1 VTAKPPRQPTHRFH
15 PFPRY
20 NEDKG
25 GNDADLLKLTACF
38 GERERVAEGLLVDSL
53 FDDFDRHGIHTSVL
67 LRGVEGFGLRHH
79 LRTDR
84 LLTLSEDLPVIAV
97 ALDERARIEG
107 ALEEL
112 PGRADRG
119 LVTLEPVRS
128 SLEPADGDARLTVY
142 LHRRQRA
149 AGVPAFVAACDLLR
163 RHGVAGATALLGVDG
178 TVEGARRRARFLSVN
193 ADVPMT
199 VVAVGSVESIDGALP
214 ELERLL
220 GSPLTTTEPV
230 RVCKRDGEV
239 LAHPGTGGWQRL
251 TLYSSESATVGGH
264 AVHHELIR
272 RLRQAGA
279 RGATAVRGIWGYHGD
294 HRSHGDRLLQL
305 RRRAPIVTVVV
316 DAPDRIAAWFEI
328 ADELTPERGLVTS
341 EPVAIARPQSV
352 AS

>member
-1 VTAKPPRQPTHRFH
+1 MTG
-15 PFPRY
+15 
-20 NEDKG
+20 E
-25 GNDADLLKLTACF
+25 LLKLTACF
-38 GERERVAEGLLVDSL
+38 GERERVGEGLLVDSL
-53 FDDFDRHGIHTSVL
+53 FDDFERHGVHTSVL

-84 LLTLSEDLPVIAV
+84 LLTLSEDLPVVAV

-107 ALEEL
+107 VLAEL
-112 PGRADRG
+112 PGPADRG
-119 LVTLEPVRS
+119 LVTLEPVRP
-128 SLEPADGDARLTVY
+128 SLELADGEVRLTVY

-149 AGVPAFVAACDLLR
+149 GGAPAFLAACDLLR

-178 TVEGARRRARFLSVN
+178 TAEGTRRRARFLSAN
-193 ADVPMT
+193 ADVPMM
-199 VVAVGSVESIDGALP
+199 VVAVGVAESIAGAVP
-214 ELERLL
+214 ELDRLL

-239 LAHPGTGGWQRL
+239 VAQPGADGWQRL

-294 HRSHGDRLLQL
+294 HAPHGDRLLQL
-305 RRRAPIVTVVV
+305 RRRAPIVTTVV
-316 DAPDRIAAWFEI
+316 DEADRIAAWFEI
-328 ADELTPERGLVTS
+328 AAELTPERGLITS
-341 EPVAIARPQSV
+341 EPVEVPRYAKVV
-352 AS
+352 ASGPDPERKV

>member
-1 VTAKPPRQPTHRFH
+1 MTD
-15 PFPRY
+15 
-20 NEDKG
+20 E
-25 GNDADLLKLTACF
+25 LLKLTVYS
-38 GERERVAEGLLVDSL
+38 GERERVGEGLLVDSL
-53 FDDFDRHGIHTSVL
+53 FDDFDRHGIHTSIL

-84 LLTLSEDLPVIAV
+84 LLTLSEDLPLVAV
-97 ALDERARIEG
+97 AIDERARIEG
-107 ALEEL
+107 VLEEL
-112 PGRADRG
+112 PGPADRG

-128 SLEPADGDARLTVY
+128 SLEPTDGDMRLTVC

-149 AGVPAFVAACDLLR
+149 AGAPAFLAACDLLH

-178 TVEGARRRARFLSVN
+178 TVEGTRRRARFLSAN

-199 VVAVGSVESIDGALP
+199 VVAVGGAASIAGALP
-214 ELERLL
+214 ELDHLL
-220 GSPLTTTEPV
+220 GSPLTAIQPI

-239 LAHPGTGGWQRL
+239 VARPETDGWQCL

-294 HRSHGDRLLQL
+294 HTPHGDRLFQL
-305 RRRAPIVTVVV
+305 RRRAPIVTTVV
-316 DAPDRIAAWFEI
+316 DRADRIASWFEI
-328 ADELTPERGLVTS
+328 VDELTPERGLVTS
-341 EPVAIARPQSV
+341 APVGVVGYV
-352 AS
+352 ATDPSDPERKA